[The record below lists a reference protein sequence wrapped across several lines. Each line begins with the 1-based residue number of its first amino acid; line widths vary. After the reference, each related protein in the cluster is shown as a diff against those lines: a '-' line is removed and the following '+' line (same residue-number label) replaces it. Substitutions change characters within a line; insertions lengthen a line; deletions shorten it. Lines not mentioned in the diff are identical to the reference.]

1 MDLSN
6 DNYAFGNQLNELY
19 VDKSAIIAFLNQNI
33 ESHNSSIC
41 VSSPRR
47 FGKTYIADMLQA
59 YYSDACNS
67 KDLFEDLKIS
77 KAKTF
82 KVHINQYHTIIASGI
97 DYVYNP
103 ADYLKEFE
111 ASIKRRIAKFFNSEL
126 KICEFEEV
134 SLPAYLDLV
143 ASKTSDKF
151 VIIIDEY
158 DYFFRQYGS
167 EKELCQKYLE
177 ILRSIS
183 ESEFAKHNLS
193 LLYLTGIFPISFYD
207 VDNTLGKFKDVSV
220 LNSPNSL
227 NYIGFT

>member
-97 DYVYNP
+97 DYVYNSTFP
-103 ADYLKEFE
+103 A
-111 ASIKRRIAKFFNSEL
+111 R
-126 KICEFEEV
+126 
-134 SLPAYLDLV
+134 
-143 ASKTSDKF
+143 
-151 VIIIDEY
+151 
-158 DYFFRQYGS
+158 
-167 EKELCQKYLE
+167 
-177 ILRSIS
+177 
-183 ESEFAKHNLS
+183 NL
-193 LLYLTGIFPISFYD
+193 G
-207 VDNTLGKFKDVSV
+207 
-220 LNSPNSL
+220 
-227 NYIGFT
+227 